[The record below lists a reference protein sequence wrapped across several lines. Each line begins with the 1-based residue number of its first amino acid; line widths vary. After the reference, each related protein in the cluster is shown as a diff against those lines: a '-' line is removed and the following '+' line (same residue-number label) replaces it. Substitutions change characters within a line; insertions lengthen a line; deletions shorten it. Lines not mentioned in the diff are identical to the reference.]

1 MKRIIFALLHCE
13 GHYMLSRN
21 FRLQRIGD
29 IDWVLRNYEIRRVS
43 LGIDELMILDVSPEG
58 SDRSVFHRDVER
70 LVAEC
75 FVPVTVGGRLR
86 SLEDVATCFAI
97 GADKVLM
104 NSAFFDAPTLCEGV
118 AATYGSQALV
128 AGIDVVDVAEGRQV
142 PSDGRAFVAR
152 DRLRSHVR
160 RVVEHGAGEVLVQ
173 SVDRDGTGNGLDLG
187 LAQMADGGSTPL
199 ILMGGVGHGSHLSEG
214 LRDDAVD
221 AVATANLFNF
231 IGDTFRDARD
241 RVRSDGVTLATWADL
256 GLDHLRGAL
265 QRGRQSDELSERTSP

>member
-1 MKRIIFALLHCE
+1 LKRLIFVLLHCD

-21 FRLQRIGD
+21 FGLQRVGD
-29 IDWVLRNYEIRRVS
+29 IGWVLRNYEIRRVS
-43 LGIDELMILDVSPEG
+43 LGIDELMILDVSPQG

-86 SLEDVATCFAI
+86 SLTDVATCFAV

-104 NSAFFDAPTLCEGV
+104 NSAFFDAPALCEEV

-128 AGIDVVDVAEGRQV
+128 AGIDVVEAAEGRQT
-142 PSDGRAFVAR
+142 PPAGRTFVAR
-152 DRLRSHVR
+152 SALRTHVR
-160 RVVEHGAGEVLVQ
+160 RVVDHGAGEVLVQ

-187 LAQMADGGSTPL
+187 LARTADTGSTPL
-199 ILMGGVGHGSHLSEG
+199 ILMGGVGHASHLSEG
-214 LRDDAVD
+214 LGEVAID

-231 IGDTFRDARD
+231 IGDALRDARE
-241 RVRSDGVTLATWADL
+241 RVRADGVALAAWADQ
-256 GLDHLRGAL
+256 GFDHLRGAL
-265 QRGRQSDELSERTSP
+265 QLDDNGMRRVSG

>member
-75 FVPVTVGGRLR
+75 FVPVAVGGRLR
-86 SLEDVATCFAI
+86 SLGDVATCFAV

-128 AGIDVVDVAEGRQV
+128 AGIDVVDVAEGRQAT
-142 PSDGRAFVAR
+142 SDSRAFVAR
-152 DRLRSHVR
+152 DRLAAHVR

-187 LAQMADGGSTPL
+187 LARMADSGSTPL

-221 AVATANLFNF
+221 AVATANLLNF
-231 IGDTFRDARD
+231 TGVTLRDARD
-241 RVRSDGVTLATWADL
+241 RVRSDGVTLATWVDQ
-256 GLDHLRGAL
+256 GFDHLRGAL
-265 QRGRQSDELSERTSP
+265 QWGRKQDELSERMSP